1 MIRLLGLPLL
11 PLLPS
16 LLPPPLLVA
25 VAALL
30 LGRVVDVDALLPP
43 VGAEELF
50 ELVRD
55 RFRAEEEDE
64 GKPLLS
70 PTLSFLLSLFI
81 LIILPT
87 VSTGCINR

>member
-11 PLLPS
+11 PPLLP
-16 LLPPPLLVA
+16 LPPLLVVA
-25 VAALL
+25 VAVLLL

-43 VGAEELF
+43 VDAEELF

-55 RFRAEEEDE
+55 RFRAEEEEE

-81 LIILPT
+81 GDIILFYL
-87 VSTGCINR
+87 

>member
-11 PLLPS
+11 PPLLP
-16 LLPPPLLVA
+16 LLPPPLLVVA

-30 LGRVVDVDALLPP
+30 PGRVVDVDALLPP
-43 VGAEELF
+43 VDAKELF

-55 RFRAEEEDE
+55 RFRAEEEEE

-81 LIILPT
+81 GDILFYL
-87 VSTGCINR
+87 